1 MLSPIRSQEWLK
13 DQLAEL
19 QRTLHGMGPDF
30 SGFAAIAEELHN
42 RLDAGRFRLAVLGQ
56 FKRGKS
62 SLLNALLGEPL
73 LPTGVLP
80 VTAISTTLRYGP
92 ERAVRVSLRGG
103 RCEEHRGTLEE
114 LAQMLSRYVTE
125 GENPANRLGVIQVEV
140 EHPASLLAKGV
151 DIIDTPG
158 IGSTFLSNTR
168 TARDTL
174 PACDGA
180 VFVLSPDPPITEV
193 EVQFL
198 RAVRE
203 AAVRVIFV
211 LTKVD
216 LLPPPQRQ
224 ELLVFLRKILHNDA
238 GFSNQERI
246 FLISGCLA
254 LEARIKGDDSLQAQ
268 SGLRELESSLVEFL
282 LMDKHAALHEAI
294 QRKGARLTRE
304 VLFALDLQRKII
316 ELPREDLERRAQR
329 FEAHL
334 EKLGMDRVYFH
345 DRLAGDR
352 RRLLE
357 ELEQQAVALF
367 GPTQEALTAFVRKAC
382 EEAGHAIKIGRIEAH
397 IRSAL
402 SEEVQRMFERAT
414 NDLLATVTE
423 RFRSMQDIHCRDMEL
438 LIDRIRRTAADL
450 FEVPSLTGITLDR
463 LEAVREPCLVG
474 HRWVT
479 SFTEEAVSWMSRFLP
494 SRLRAKWIERRLY
507 QDIGYLVARN
517 IGELRWTTSQNLEEA
532 FRLFETRMD
541 AQLES
546 TIQTIRHSI
555 RTAFELQTQRDS
567 RRGPELDRLRSSR
580 ERLEQLLTALSP
592 QERADAVGG
601 PV

>member
-1 MLSPIRSQEWLK
+1 MASPTRTQEWLK
-13 DQLAEL
+13 NQVAEL
-19 QRTLHGMGPDF
+19 QRILEDMGPDF
-30 SGFAAIAEELHN
+30 SGFAATAEELRH
-42 RLDAGRFRLAVLGQ
+42 RLDEGCFRLAVLGQ

-62 SLLNALLGEPL
+62 TLLNALFGEPL
-73 LPTGVLP
+73 LPVGMLP
-80 VTAISTTLRYGP
+80 LTAIPTSLRYGP
-92 ERAVRVSLRGG
+92 ERQVHVTLQNGRREGYGGSLEDLARVL
-103 RCEEHRGTLEE
+103 
-114 LAQMLSRYVTE
+114 MRYVTE
-125 GENPANRLGVIQVEV
+125 RENPANRLGVTQVEV
-140 EHPASLLAKGV
+140 DHPSALLAKGV
-151 DIIDTPG
+151 EIIDTPG
-158 IGSTFLSNTR
+158 IGSTVLHNTR
-168 TARDTL
+168 MARAML
-174 PACDGA
+174 PICDGA
-180 VFVLSPDPPITEV
+180 IFVLSPDPPITEV

-198 RAVRE
+198 RAVHE
-203 AAVRVIFV
+203 AADRVIFV
-211 LTKVD
+211 LTKAD
-216 LLPPPQRQ
+216 MLTSSECR
-224 ELLVFLRKILHNDA
+224 ELLLFLQTVLHDEA

-246 FLISGCLA
+246 FLVSARQA
-254 LEARIKGDDSLQAQ
+254 LEAYAQGDERMRAQ
-268 SGLRELESSLVEFL
+268 SGVSELESFLTDFL
-282 LMDKHAALHEAI
+282 LTDKRAALHEAI
-294 QRKGARLTRE
+294 QRKGARLTCE
-304 VLFALDLQRKII
+304 VLFALDLQRKVI

-334 EKLGMDRVYFH
+334 EKLSTDRVYFH

-357 ELEQQAVALF
+357 ELDQQAVALF

-414 NDLLATVTE
+414 NDLLATATE
-423 RFRSMQDIHCRDMEL
+423 RFRSIQDTHCRDMEL

-450 FEVPSLTGITLDR
+450 FEIPCLQGVTLDR

-479 SFTEEAVSWMSRFLP
+479 SFTEEAASWMSRFLP
-494 SRLRAKWIERRLY
+494 RRLRAKWIERRLY
-507 QDIGYLVARN
+507 EDIDYLVARN

-567 RRGPELDRLRSSR
+567 RLGPELDRLRSSR
-580 ERLEQLLTALSP
+580 ERLEEFLTALSP
-592 QERADAVGG
+592 QERADALGG

>member
-1 MLSPIRSQEWLK
+1 LK

-19 QRTLHGMGPDF
+19 QRILEDMGTNF
-30 SGFAAIAEELHN
+30 LGFAATAEELRH
-42 RLDAGRFRLAVLGQ
+42 RLDEGCFRLAVLGQ

-62 SLLNALLGEPL
+62 TLLNALLGEPL
-73 LPTGVLP
+73 LPVGILP
-80 VTAISTTLRYGP
+80 LTAIPTSLRYGP
-92 ERAVRVSLRGG
+92 ERQVHVTLQNGRREGYGGSLEDLARVL
-103 RCEEHRGTLEE
+103 
-114 LAQMLSRYVTE
+114 MRYVTE
-125 GENPANRLGVIQVEV
+125 RENPANRLGVIQVEV

-151 DIIDTPG
+151 EIIDTPG
-158 IGSTFLSNTR
+158 IGSTVLHNTR
-168 TARDTL
+168 MARAML
-174 PACDGA
+174 PVCDGA
-180 VFVLSPDPPITEV
+180 IFVLSPDPPITEV

-198 RAVRE
+198 RAVHE

-211 LTKVD
+211 LTKAD
-216 LLPPPQRQ
+216 MLTSSECR
-224 ELLVFLRKILHNDA
+224 ELLLFLQTVLHDEA

-246 FLISGCLA
+246 FLVSAQQA
-254 LEARIKGDDSLQAQ
+254 LEASAQGDEQMRAQ
-268 SGLRELESSLVEFL
+268 SAIGELESFLVEFL
-282 LMDKHAALHEAI
+282 LTDKRAALHEAI

-304 VLFALDLQRKII
+304 GLFALDLQRKVI
-316 ELPREDLERRAQR
+316 ELPREDLERRTQR

-357 ELEQQAVALF
+357 ELDQQAVALF

-382 EEAGHAIKIGRIEAH
+382 EEAGHTIKIGRIEAH

-402 SEEVQRMFERAT
+402 SEEVQRIFERAT
-414 NDLLATVTE
+414 NDLLARATE
-423 RFRSMQDIHCRDMEL
+423 RFQSVQDVHCRETEL

-450 FEVPSLTGITLDR
+450 FEVPSLTGVTLDR

-479 SFTEEAVSWMSRFLP
+479 SFTEEAASWMSRFLP
-494 SRLRAKWIERRLY
+494 RRLRAKWIERRLY

-517 IGELRWTTSQNLEEA
+517 IGELRWTTNQNLEEA

-541 AQLES
+541 TQLES
-546 TIQTIRHSI
+546 TIQTIQHSI

-567 RRGPELDRLRSSR
+567 RLGPELDRLRSSR